1 MLRISKLQPESV
13 MPLVCSKTRRK
24 TLINKLKLVLIAT
37 IAAVSLA
44 SPALA
49 KTTTHHGRAVT
60 HQYSGIKKKAKVQ
73 NVATRSLRSGQLYN
87 YLPSDAGSNF
97 SEGNH
102 SPDPTAGAGDY

>member
-1 MLRISKLQPESV
+1 MS
-13 MPLVCSKTRRK
+13 
-24 TLINKLKLVLIAT
+24 NKLKLVLIGT

-49 KTTTHHGRAVT
+49 KTTTHHGRDT
-60 HQYSGIKKKAKVQ
+60 HQYSGMKHKAKVQ

-97 SEGNH
+97 YEGGR